1 MSKLQKNLEDS
12 QKSSTFAS
20 GFVIMRRPYAYQL
33 SAQEY
38 QESQTIPGQDVSIAT
53 LLERYENGQIIR
65 IHQRPINVVR
75 EDEPDE
81 PDNMPLHGD
90 VQDIVDIEL
99 LAEENKVR
107 RREMT
112 ERVKR
117 EKESKKVKPGD
128 NPPPEQPGS
137 EGEN

>member
-1 MSKLQKNLEDS
+1 MSKFQKNLEDPK
-12 QKSSTFAS
+12 KSSTFAA
-20 GFVIMRRPYAYQL
+20 GFVRMRRAYMYQL
-33 SAQEY
+33 PLQEFGD
-38 QESQTIPGQDVSIAT
+38 SQTIPGQDVSIAT
-53 LLERYENGQIIR
+53 LLERYQNGQIIR
-65 IHQRPINVVR
+65 IHQRPINVVI

-112 ERVKR
+112 ERVNR
-117 EKESKKVKPGD
+117 EKASKKVEPD
-128 NPPPEQPGS
+128 VTPPDEQPGS
-137 EGEN
+137 

>member
-1 MSKLQKNLEDS
+1 MSKLQKNLEEPK
-12 QKSSTFAS
+12 KSSTFAP
-20 GFVIMRRPYAYQL
+20 GFVNMRRAYTCQFPV
-33 SAQEY
+33 QEFG
-38 QESQTIPGQDVSIAT
+38 ESQTIPGQDVSIAT

-81 PDNMPLHGD
+81 PDNLPLHGD

-112 ERVKR
+112 ERAKR
-117 EKESKKVKPGD
+117 VKESNKVEPDK
-128 NPPPEQPGS
+128 NLSPETTGS
-137 EGEN
+137 PDE